1 VDCLPHGA
9 LLVWDGISGSLLFNV
24 SPYYTRSCAMLK
36 GKALME
42 LLSSNLLDVHKKV
55 NKDLSLPSKK
65 FQRNALIGLLQ
76 AVEPAVCQKP

>member
-1 VDCLPHGA
+1 
-9 LLVWDGISGSLLFNV
+9 
-24 SPYYTRSCAMLK
+24 MLK